1 MPAFAKATARQ
12 AGGPADKK
20 EMKWFPLRKPSG
32 ESLAVSMAG
41 IKLGDRLLVVGCAD
55 PILIARLA
63 VKTGLTGRAFAVDEQ
78 EKAVTAAEEI
88 AAREGALIET
98 AKAPWTALPLEPDSF
113 DVAIVRDVLPHLTKD
128 ARSGCISE
136 VLRVLRPG
144 GRCLVI
150 DGRERTGIVA
160 AVRGAPASSGG
171 RRPEQLPGLFRRGR
185 APQNPHG
192 PHSVAGGDETS
203 VNRPDRAG
211 RDERHGLARSCAG
224 HERDLA
230 HGEDVRN
237 GSND

>member
-1 MPAFAKATARQ
+1 VAAFAKAAALQ
-12 AGGPADKK
+12 AGGPADIT
-20 EMKWFPLRKPSG
+20 MKWFPLRKPSG
-32 ESLAVSMAG
+32 ESLPVSMAG

-88 AAREGALIET
+88 ATREGALIET
-98 AKAPWTALPLEPDSF
+98 AKAPWTTLPLEPDSF

-160 AVRGAPASSGG
+160 AVRGAPASSDYGAPGG
-171 RRPEQLPGLFRRGR
+171 P
-185 APQNPHG
+185 
-192 PHSVAGGDETS
+192 V
-203 VNRPDRAG
+203 
-211 RDERHGLARSCAG
+211 HGLTTQGFKAARILA
-224 HERDLA
+224 EREGLLFA
-230 HGEDVRN
+230 EAIKAN
-237 GSND
+237 PQSSNH